1 MEQNKQFEDAINSI
15 TTAKENLATAKYV
28 FCIFVVNKRY

>member
-28 FCIFVVNKRY
+28 SLYLCSE